1 MSTDPSFVAHVKDQL
16 GAAGAIAFRSMFGEY
31 AVYCDTKV
39 VGLLC
44 DNQLF
49 VKPTAPG
56 RALLGDAAREGSP
69 YPGAK
74 PWLLIGEDLD
84 DRAMLVRLIRTTAD
98 ALPLPP
104 PKKPKAPRPAPAPG
118 AKAAAKALRK
128 TATASTAAAKKVS
141 ARKTTARKVPSKKV
155 AAKKAAP
162 RKPPPRST

>member
-1 MSTDPSFVAHVKDQL
+1 MSTDPDFVAHVKDQL
-16 GAAGAIAFRSMFGEY
+16 GAAGAIAFRRMFGEY
-31 AVYCDTKV
+31 ALYFDTKV

-49 VKPTAPG
+49 VKPTEAG
-56 RALLGDAAREGSP
+56 RALLGHAAREGQP

-84 DRAMLVRLIRTTAD
+84 DRALLVRLIRTTAD

-104 PKKPKAPRPAPAPG
+104 PKKPKASRPLPAPG
-118 AKAAAKALRK
+118 AKVAAKATRK
-128 TATASTAAAKKVS
+128 TATASPAATKKIAATKATAKKV
-141 ARKTTARKVPSKKV
+141 TSKKV